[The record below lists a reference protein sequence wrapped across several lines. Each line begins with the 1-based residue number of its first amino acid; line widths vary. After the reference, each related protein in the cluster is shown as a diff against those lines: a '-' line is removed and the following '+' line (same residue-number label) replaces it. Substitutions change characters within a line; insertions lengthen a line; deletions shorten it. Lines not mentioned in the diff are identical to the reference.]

1 MSFVRHDRHTW
12 HHARDASII
21 VAVCMQQATVCIP
34 VQWRPAH
41 LLTSLCMSAAS
52 SLSPRALRHA
62 TWATMALFFVAGATF
77 ATWGIHI
84 PTIRER
90 FGLSDASLSL
100 AMFAVAGGA
109 ILVIGRLG
117 RQITR
122 LGSRRSALI
131 SGVIF
136 ALTTAGI
143 LLMPNFVALLAV
155 LMMFGIANAGFDVAM
170 NAQAATVE
178 ATHAKPIMSMLHGM
192 FSLGGMVGAALGG
205 WVLALGM
212 TPEMHVI
219 GMALITA
226 AASVLTQPML
236 LKDAIPAQEEVPHG
250 GHSRMLL
257 ILGTLAFLGL
267 LGEGAMY
274 DWSTIYMRD
283 IAGAAAAS
291 ASAGYA
297 IFSGGMALARFGGDA
312 VRKRLGA
319 PRLLTWSAWLG
330 FIGMMLAVAFPTP
343 WTTLLGFALMG
354 VGAAN
359 MVPIFFVTA
368 ARLPG
373 IAPAEAIAHVARLA
387 YVGMLLG
394 PVIIGGVSHI
404 SNLRVG
410 LGVIALSMGVIAI
423 FGARSITSTRN

>member
-1 MSFVRHDRHTW
+1 MLSTFAATTPSRVRR
-12 HHARDASII
+12 
-21 VAVCMQQATVCIP
+21 ATC
-34 VQWRPAH
+34 
-41 LLTSLCMSAAS
+41 
-52 SLSPRALRHA
+52 
-62 TWATMALFFVAGATF
+62 ATMALFFANGATF

-90 FGLSDASLSL
+90 FGLSDAALSL

-109 ILVIGRLG
+109 ILVMGRLG
-117 RQITR
+117 RQVAL
-122 LGSRRSALI
+122 LGSARVSLL
-131 SGVIF
+131 SGVLF
-136 ALTTAGI
+136 ALATGSI
-143 LLMPNFVALLAV
+143 LLMPSFAALLV
-155 LMMFGIANAGFDVAM
+155 LLVLFGIANAGFDVAM

-178 ATHAKPIMSMLHGM
+178 AAHAHPIMSMLHGM
-192 FSLGGMVGAALGG
+192 FSLGGMAGAALGG
-205 WVLALGM
+205 WVLSLGVTPATHVTAVAL
-212 TPEMHVI
+212 
-219 GMALITA
+219 LTA
-226 AASVLTQPML
+226 ATALLTRPL
-236 LKDAIPAQEEVPHG
+236 LLPDAIPADTAAATDGQHR
-250 GHSRMLL
+250 RMLL
-257 ILGTLAFLGL
+257 VLGTLAFLGL

-297 IFSGGMALARFGGDA
+297 VFSGGMALARFGGDA

-319 PRLLTWSAWLG
+319 PRLLTWSAWLAFG
-330 FIGMMLAVAFPTP
+330 GMLLAVALPQP
-343 WTTLLGFALMG
+343 WSALLGFGLMG

-373 IAPAEAIAHVARLA
+373 VAPAEAIANVARFA

-394 PVIIGGVSHI
+394 PVIIGTVSHA

-410 LGVIALSMGVIAI
+410 LGVIALSMGVIALC
-423 FGARSITSTRN
+423 GARSIRPTPAKY

>member
-1 MSFVRHDRHTW
+1 
-12 HHARDASII
+12 
-21 VAVCMQQATVCIP
+21 
-34 VQWRPAH
+34 
-41 LLTSLCMSAAS
+41 MSATLPAATP
-52 SLSPRALRHA
+52 LAIRRA
-62 TWATMALFFVAGATF
+62 TWATMALFFANGATF

-90 FGLSDASLSL
+90 FGLSDAALSL

-109 ILVIGRLG
+109 ILVMGRLG
-117 RQITR
+117 RQVAR
-122 LGSRRSALI
+122 LGSGRVSML
-131 SGVIF
+131 SGVLF
-136 ALTTAGI
+136 ALATGSI
-143 LLMPNFVALLAV
+143 LLMPSFAALLV
-155 LMMFGIANAGFDVAM
+155 LLVLFGIANAGFDVAM

-178 ATHAKPIMSMLHGM
+178 ATHAHPIMSMLHGM

-205 WVLALGM
+205 WILSFGIAPETHVAGVAL
-212 TPEMHVI
+212 
-219 GMALITA
+219 LTA
-226 AASVLTQPML
+226 ATAVLTRAL
-236 LKDAIPAQEEVPHG
+236 LLPDAIPADSASAPDGQYR
-250 GHSRMLL
+250 RMLL

-274 DWSTIYMRD
+274 DWSTVYMRD
-283 IAGAAAAS
+283 VAGMAAAS

-297 IFSGGMALARFGGDA
+297 VFSGGMALARFGGDA

-319 PRLLTWSAWLG
+319 PRLLAGSAWLA
-330 FIGMMLAVAFPTP
+330 FCGMLLSVALPQP
-343 WTTLLGFALMG
+343 WSALLGFGLMG

-373 IAPAEAIAHVARLA
+373 VAPAEAIANVARFA

-394 PVIIGGVSHI
+394 PVIIGTVSYS

-410 LGVIALSMGVIAI
+410 LGVIALSMGIIAI
-423 FGARSITSTRN
+423 CGAHSIRQARH